1 MCWPLVRV
9 HFDVVPYFQV
19 PAYDGPTLSP
29 VAPTCYVASITFIS
43 QPYKWRITT
52 RRGWRRVCDVSY
64 RDSCSERG
72 LLSSR
77 VHSVL
82 EKSLKMLEFGIK
94 TSRPLKVLENRWGVW
109 KYLKILEKS
118 LNLNLANFE
127 ILHYLIIL
135 RQALVCMSPELGNS
149 IWFHFACFSFTLQF
163 KFWMSACR
171 IWLFVNNFGAWIMQ
185 FESLKVLEKCLNFF
199 TLSLLRTLF

>member
-1 MCWPLVRV
+1 MEGWVDLGTAVEMHSPCPRLYYIAAALAVNTTLVVSHCSQMCWPLVRV

-43 QPYKWRITT
+43 PPYKWRITT

-64 RDSCSERG
+64 REACSERG

-82 EKSLKMLEFGIK
+82 EKSLQNAWIWNKNFKAIECAWKQI
-94 TSRPLKVLENRWGVW
+94 RCLKVLENPR
-109 KYLKILEKS
+109 
-118 LNLNLANFE
+118 
-127 ILHYLIIL
+127 
-135 RQALVCMSPELGNS
+135 
-149 IWFHFACFSFTLQF
+149 
-163 KFWMSACR
+163 
-171 IWLFVNNFGAWIMQ
+171 
-185 FESLKVLEKCLNFF
+185 KVLEFKSCEFWNFA
-199 TLSLLRTLF
+199 LLDNF